1 MPTIN
6 TWTDITCPS
15 ACGGTLNYGAL
26 PEDPN
31 CVSVPPLA
39 EIQHVY
45 IQPTGA
51 TAPFDWS
58 TPTAPTAVSGAIDNT
73 TTDNSKTKHLV
84 IIGSQVDPEETI
96 YNGPGGSQVVSNRRY
111 TMNGRTPITAQ
122 SIYDFL
128 KQIQCNNLNFVF
140 WFGTRGGYL
149 FGGENGIYPA
159 ASNARFPK
167 NEGNESVEEGTIILT
182 YDSDNGDPPRTP
194 NPLAS

>member
-6 TWTDITCPS
+6 TWTDVTCPS

-26 PEDPN
+26 PTDPD
-31 CVSVPPLA
+31 CVAVPPLS
-39 EIQHVY
+39 EISDIY

-73 TTDNSKTKHLV
+73 DTANAKTKHLV
-84 IIGSQVDPEETI
+84 VIGNQGDPEETL
-96 YNGPGGSQVVSNRRY
+96 YNGPKGSEVVSKRRY
-111 TMNGRTPITAQ
+111 TINARAPITSQ
-122 SIYDFL
+122 NIYDFL

-140 WFGTRGGYL
+140 WFGTRGDYL
-149 FGGENGIYPA
+149 FGGAAGISPA

-167 NEGNESVEEGTIILT
+167 VEGNDGVEEGVLVLS